1 MRKTDWKAKVIIMV
15 AFIIGIAAGIT
26 AGVLTPE
33 PYVQY
38 RGMIIVVACV
48 KIFHIGRD

>member
-1 MRKTDWKAKVIIMV
+1 MV

-33 PYVQY
+33 LYAQY
-38 RGMIIVVACV
+38 RGLIVFGTIALVSMIIVVACV